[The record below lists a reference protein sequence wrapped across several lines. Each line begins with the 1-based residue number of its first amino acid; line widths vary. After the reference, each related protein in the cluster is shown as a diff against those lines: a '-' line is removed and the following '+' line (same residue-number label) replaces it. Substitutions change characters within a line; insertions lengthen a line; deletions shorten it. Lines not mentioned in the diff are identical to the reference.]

1 MAVAQPNV
9 DLTAS
14 DARRSSGGNDFVD
27 LVTRCLADG
36 NLDRIPDQDLRQVLT
51 AALKLFAAKVESRGE
66 HIDPVEP
73 GQITPTEIVTMSAA
87 LLRTSGLNLFDLSMW
102 LGRTR

>member
-1 MAVAQPNV
+1 MPATPSAEGLAATASAGASSAGEFSDAVARCIRDGDLDNV
-9 DLTAS
+9 S
-14 DARRSSGGNDFVD
+14 DE
-27 LVTRCLADG
+27 
-36 NLDRIPDQDLRQVLT
+36 QLRQVLT

-66 HIDPVEP
+66 HIDPVDA
-73 GQITPTEIVTMSAA
+73 GQITPTEVVTMSAA

>member
-1 MAVAQPNV
+1 MGAPQP
-9 DLTAS
+9 
-14 DARRSSGGNDFVD
+14 DAGPAAAHVGANLGDEFVD
-27 LVTRCLADG
+27 VATQCLADG
-36 NLDRIPDQDLRQVLT
+36 NLDRIPDEELRRVLT

-66 HIDPVEP
+66 HIDPVDA
-73 GQITPTEIVTMSAA
+73 GQITPTEVVTMSAA